1 MGILTALIV
10 KDIKQLLRDPRSLVM
25 VLLMPIL
32 VMFMF
37 AAGYGEERGGV
48 VPVAVVNLDG
58 GVVSWQFIEA
68 LRESGNF
75 RFVGF
80 SPTKEGGVEM
90 VRRGEAYAT
99 IIIPQGFSNSVI
111 AGKSTRLVIVLDA
124 SYATVS
130 EIVWQAVAIA
140 VQQFMKVASEK
151 YSTFNIDVMRET
163 VYGPKVSNLDTFTS
177 VVMGVLL
184 HLVPMSLIAVSIS
197 RERERRT
204 FEQLIMTPI
213 TSAHIVIGKLLAYS
227 IMTVLDMLITLSLSV
242 LLLGVSVRGPL
253 IDLTLVS
260 LLLLICSLSLGLL
273 ISAVSRNQLQAYQ
286 ASIFFFIPS
295 MLFSGFFMPVE
306 LLSPFAQTVGK
317 FLPMYY
323 FIRAFKSIQLRGWT
337 LRDVSQDCAILAG
350 EMFLFLVAAIRVL
363 RLRVE

>member
-1 MGILTALIV
+1 MGALTALV
-10 KDIKQLLRDPRSLVM
+10 AKDIKQLLRDPRSLVM

-68 LRESGNF
+68 LRGSGNF

-80 SPTKEGGVEM
+80 SPTKEGGIEM
-90 VRRGEAYAT
+90 VRKSEAYAA
-99 IIIPQGFSNSVI
+99 IVIPQGFSDSVI
-111 AGKSTRLVIVLDA
+111 AGRSTRIVVVLDA

-140 VQQFMKVASEK
+140 VQRFMKVAAEQ

-184 HLVPMSLIAVSIS
+184 HLVPMSLIAISIS

-204 FEQLIMTPI
+204 FEQLVMTPI
-213 TSAHIVIGKLLAYS
+213 TSAHIVISKLLAYS
-227 IMTVLDMLITLSLSV
+227 IVTVADMLVTLGLSV

-253 IDLTLVS
+253 VDLTLVS

-273 ISAVSRNQLQAYQ
+273 ISALSRNQLQAYQ

-306 LLSPFAQTVGK
+306 LLSPFAQAIGK

-337 LRDVSQDCAILAG
+337 LADVAQDCAILAG
-350 EMFLFLVAAIRVL
+350 EALLFLMAAIRML